1 MGREYCI
8 LDWISLYANLE
19 TGTDDWLIWKIIPE
33 SIVRVVGK

>member
-8 LDWISLYANLE
+8 LDWISLDANLE